1 MKLLM
6 RVQYMKT
13 ESSIFGI
20 IILSYFALGIFT
32 IIYNTLVTSTFNE
45 LCTISIAEFIF
56 SL

>member
-1 MKLLM
+1 
-6 RVQYMKT
+6 MKT